1 MGIFNEDGLF
11 NRGFAFLGQLIGL
24 NLLWILCSFPIFTV
38 GASTTA
44 LCYCTLKLHKYGD
57 CRIVKDFFQ
66 SFKQN
71 FRQSTAI
78 WIGIMSAAGVFYL
91 ESKAVHAMP
100 GSLSQIFSYLLA
112 AVGFPF
118 GVISLYVFPT
128 LAAFDNTIKK
138 IIASAF
144 YFVGKNVPYVLLIA
158 AITFFPMFFTL
169 IDGKL
174 FPIYLFLW
182 MTCGFSLTVYADTW
196 FLWKLFRPH
205 FHEDGNSSGD
215 MYYF

>member
-112 AVGFPF
+112 AVGIPF
-118 GVISLYVFPT
+118 GVISL
-128 LAAFDNTIKK
+128 
-138 IIASAF
+138 
-144 YFVGKNVPYVLLIA
+144 
-158 AITFFPMFFTL
+158 
-169 IDGKL
+169 
-174 FPIYLFLW
+174 
-182 MTCGFSLTVYADTW
+182 
-196 FLWKLFRPH
+196 
-205 FHEDGNSSGD
+205 
-215 MYYF
+215 